1 MPSQLTLLQVLLL
14 VVVIILVVVVM
25 IIVVFVV
32 VFIRPQRIDKI
43 NPKKK
48 RLKRMIIFE
57 LLERV
62 V

>member
-1 MPSQLTLLQVLLL
+1 MPSQLTLLKVLLL
-14 VVVIILVVVVM
+14 VVVIILVVVM

-48 RLKRMIIFE
+48 RLKRMNIFE
-57 LLERV
+57 LLERGV
-62 V
+62 